1 MQRRGVE
8 GGVVEVKAQRG
19 RGGEGRGGVLPGLF
33 GLEFDR
39 LSLSPNLSISPSSL
53 PLSPFLSSP
62 ALLQSGGKEGQ
73 TEIRA
78 DRMMECAPL
87 PNRIRG
93 EKEGEEVGA
102 DVAFKTNKGK

>member
-1 MQRRGVE
+1 M
-8 GGVVEVKAQRG
+8 EVKAQR
-19 RGGEGRGGVLPGLF
+19 GRGGVLPGLF

-53 PLSPFLSSP
+53 PLSPPSLSSP
-62 ALLQSGGKEGQ
+62 ALLQRGGKEGQ

-93 EKEGEEVGA
+93 EKEGEEVGV

>member
-1 MQRRGVE
+1 MGV
-8 GGVVEVKAQRG
+8 GGVVEVKAERG
-19 RGGEGRGGVLPGLF
+19 RGGVPPGCLA
-33 GLEFDR
+33 
-39 LSLSPNLSISPSSL
+39 
-53 PLSPFLSSP
+53 LSSIAYHCHLICP
-62 ALLQSGGKEGQ
+62 SLLPPSRSPHSSPLLSRSAAAERSGGKEGQ

-87 PNRIRG
+87 LNRIRG